1 MLRYLRIKEDLNTRL
16 EALVAR
22 GDYPDFNSL
31 ALTALENLVT
41 AEEEFAA
48 QGAAERSAPTAT
60 GSEAA
65 LQRIGHSRTSFF
77 AAGSGQWPNRFDLE
91 EEWIV
96 PLPPDDVEPG

>member
-65 LQRIGHSRTSFF
+65 PQRITVAFRTRKPVIPSQSERAAAHQLSRHS
-77 AAGSGQWPNRFDLE
+77 
-91 EEWIV
+91 
-96 PLPPDDVEPG
+96 PGAY